1 MRILPLITLLFLSFG
16 FASGQAEV
24 LSLDSCLR
32 VSVANHPA
40 SQQFRL
46 LNEKHEAEKSSLS
59 IAYLPSV
66 SLYAQASWQNE
77 VTNID
82 IAVPFLP
89 QPLVDISKD
98 QYRVFLDVK
107 QSIWDGG
114 FSRKAKIMEDAMF
127 SADMAGVE
135 NELFRFVKQVSEVY
149 FVCLKL
155 QKQEELLVVKKWQL
169 QSKLDDLQSAQNHGL
184 VLQDAVDR
192 LESEIL
198 GVEQKIIEVHY
209 EAIAVRK
216 MLGTW
221 MHTEIDEFVQLS
233 IPSADIV
240 PKEQAVSYETM
251 QLKALQQS
259 LKSRELLVATN
270 RYPKI
275 YAFSQA
281 GYGRPALNMLSNEF
295 EPYVVVGAKLVWTPY
310 DWGKTKNDMQ
320 SLKIQQ
326 RIFDTRI
333 SQVEH
338 QRNALLEAQWQRIE
352 KTRKLLQKD
361 EEIVALK
368 QKIMLSAEARL
379 REGVLTLTDYLNAVN
394 DELAARLNFEMHL
407 IEQAEAVLVYNLLQ
421 GKTY

>member
-66 SLYAQASWQNE
+66 SVHAQASWQNE

-98 QYRVFLDVK
+98 QYRVFFDVK

-114 FSRKAKIMEDAMF
+114 FSRNAKIMEDAMF

-169 QSKLDDLQSAQNHGL
+169 QSKLDDLQSAQNHGF

-221 MHTEIDEFVQLS
+221 MHAEIDEFVQLS

-259 LKSRELLVATN
+259 LKSRELLLATN